1 MRTLPTLCL
10 LAALALPSAAQ
21 EAPRKPG
28 PPVPPTRP
36 AVRSARPAKPPAAPL
51 GPGEEDLA
59 LYAVGLS
66 IWQSLKVF
74 DLTPAEF
81 ENVKRGLLEAAAG
94 KPAPDLTPETYGPK
108 IQALVQGRLQR
119 RLVKE
124 NARSSEYLAKA
135 EQEPGAVKS
144 ASGLIYREVAAGTG
158 ETPQPSD
165 TVKVHYRGTLID
177 GTEFDSSLKRDAPAQ
192 FQVGG
197 VIKCWTEG
205 LQKMKVGGKAKLV
218 CPASIAYGD
227 RGRPSIPAGATLL
240 FDVELIEI
248 VPRPAAAAA
257 PTAPAVPA
265 PGAIPTSSAKPPEK
279 PE

>member
-1 MRTLPTLCL
+1 V
-10 LAALALPSAAQ
+10 Q
-21 EAPRKPG
+21 
-28 PPVPPTRP
+28 
-36 AVRSARPAKPPAAPL
+36 PL
-51 GPGEEDLA
+51 GPGEEDQA

-81 ENVKRGLLEAAAG
+81 EHVKRGLLEAAAG
-94 KPAPDLTPETYGPK
+94 KPAPDLTPEAYGPK

-119 RLVKE
+119 RLETEK
-124 NARSSEYLAKA
+124 ARSTEYLAKA

-158 ETPQPSD
+158 ETPKPSD

-177 GTEFDSSLKRDAPAQ
+177 GTEFDSSLKRDAPGQ
-192 FQVGG
+192 FQVTG

-218 CPASIAYGD
+218 CPAGIAYGD
-227 RGRPSIPAGATLL
+227 RGRPSIPGGATLL

-248 VPRPAAAAA
+248 VPAPAAAAA
-257 PTAPAVPA
+257 PAAPAVPA
-265 PGAIPTSSAKPPEK
+265 PGGSSVKATEKPPQ
-279 PE
+279 